1 MLWFKHDL
9 RVHDLPGL
17 DLAKD
22 LANGDDDNIVPVYIF
37 DPALAAR
44 SSPSMMRFTLE
55 SVAALRESL
64 RELGSDLVV
73 RTGTPSDVLPEL
85 AQSLECSVVVAEQE
99 LQSAWRSTATDTS
112 AALQQVG
119 IEVKEWSIELR
130 PWEDTPPQ
138 CIQPLLDPNAVTL
151 RGVKEFRAPPKPEFD
166 YTSKLGQFVY
176 MGEAHPAE
184 CPQPLTPPAALPE
197 LGGGVEV
204 GSLPTDQ
211 EVMEVPGQADKLER
225 VSKSDEQ
232 ARLERQLDLA
242 EEAAVASRSVRNLQ
256 VQVAANNELARWR
269 KIVEDGDTTALPPPY
284 RVPGGEKAVRD
295 AYMAFLQFHMPQPPP
310 EYRLLNDRI
319 REVSNGR
326 EGTVG
331 TAFDTLFEAA
341 MLTGCISW
349 RSVLAEAIAFESDP
363 AMAKHGVWYYDGPI
377 NTKTGYRMYRV
388 FGFPTVM
395 AVVGAAERY
404 DFLNSRSRKK
414 LDLPSNL

>member
-112 AALQQVG
+112 AALQQV
-119 IEVKEWSIELR
+119 KEWSIELR

-211 EVMEVPGQADKLER
+211 E
-225 VSKSDEQ
+225 
-232 ARLERQLDLA
+232 
-242 EEAAVASRSVRNLQ
+242 
-256 VQVAANNELARWR
+256 VAANNELARWR

-395 AVVGAAERY
+395 AVVMEVPGQADKLERVSKSDEQARLERQLDLAEEAAVA
-404 DFLNSRSRKK
+404 SRSVR
-414 LDLPSNL
+414 NLQVQVRTLEVPVQGAGGMSLEVPVRE